1 MKNVLMLAH
10 DDSGQEAR
18 LQAALDLTRALGGHL
33 HCVDAVQVPVMV
45 DNFGGAATTVLLYD
59 GRQREAENR
68 RAVEGRLAR
77 EDVSWSCT
85 EAIGDFSRC
94 IEEAARTADLVV
106 LNRQLDRTGP
116 DMRRIAT
123 DVLTHTRAL
132 VVAVDDDLR
141 GFDAAGRAM
150 IAWDGSETAMATIK
164 RAIPLL
170 RLASEVR
177 IFQAGPL
184 SEAAIPAD
192 EAAAYLSRHGI
203 RADVEIARRPDSIA
217 VAIRMA
223 AERSGA
229 AYLVMG
235 AFKHGVLKEA
245 LLGGV
250 ARAMLSACNLPLV
263 LGH

>member
-10 DDSGQEAR
+10 DDGGQEAR
-18 LQAALDLTRALGGHL
+18 LQAALDLTRAVKGHL
-33 HCVDAVQVPVMV
+33 HCVDTVQMPVLV
-45 DNFGGAATTVLLYD
+45 DDFGGGATAILLND
-59 GRQREAENR
+59 ERQREAQNR
-68 RAVEGRLAR
+68 GALERRLAS

-85 EAIGDFSRC
+85 ESVGDFARC

-116 DMRRIAT
+116 DMRHIAT
-123 DVLTHTRAL
+123 EVLTRSRAL

-141 GFDAAGRAM
+141 GFDAGGKAM
-150 IAWDGSETAMATIK
+150 VAWDGSETAMATVK

-170 RLASEVR
+170 GLASEVR

-184 SEAAIPAD
+184 SDATVTAE
-192 EAAAYLSRHGI
+192 EVAAYLSRHGI
-203 RADVEIARRPDSIA
+203 KAEVEIAPKPDSIA

-223 AERSGA
+223 AERYGA

-235 AFKHGVLKEA
+235 AFKHGPLKEA
-245 LLGGV
+245 LFGGV

-263 LGH
+263 MGH